1 MSDQNNQDQE
11 VVSWLRSLYQLA
23 HSDLR
28 WMKEQGWRVVNWALL
43 LYGAVLGIAK
53 YFLPQTTPII
63 FILVDVGI
71 LLLAIYYIDNLYHSE
86 VSTRE
91 TTTCIGEQIPKKARL
106 WEARSHDPNHVL
118 YLYIRL
124 SVVVVSFVLVVVAH
138 LWLVCSNVAA

>member
-1 MSDQNNQDQE
+1 MSDQNNLDPE
-11 VVSWLRSLYQLA
+11 VVPWLRSLYQLA

-53 YFLPQTTPII
+53 FFFPQTAPIT
-63 FILVDVGI
+63 FILVDGGI
-71 LLLAIYYIDNLYHSE
+71 LLLAIYYLVDLYLSE
-86 VSTRE
+86 VSTRK
-91 TTTCIGEQIPKKARL
+91 TTERIEAQIPEGARL

-138 LWLVCSNVAA
+138 LWLACSNVAA